1 MTAQRKQRWKS
12 VLKVFALSIMALAIA
27 GVIYEQIG
35 KRLDQKRYPQI
46 GQSIDIGGRTL
57 NLYCSGRGSPVVIFD
72 SGGHTAGYSWI
83 AIQPEVVKF
92 TRACWY
98 DRAGYGW
105 SDSGPSPRTFEAIAK
120 DLHALLHAAHIAPP
134 YVLVGATSSSFH
146 VRVYTGLYPNEVAGA
161 VLIQATDPD
170 VFAHSPPYMK
180 GRLGSMPPLIK
191 KLACDVLEPVMLD
204 VGLLRLMGN
213 PGSGQPYGS
222 ENLSRDQQVE
232 LSFLSKN
239 PGTVRGGE
247 GCNLDESMAE
257 VRAAGD
263 LGNRPLIV
271 LASSRPFEAPPGGHY
286 AQATADF
293 NEYWFHQLQP
303 HLAALSTRGNSFSS
317 PTRRRRTQSSQPSA
331 KLSAKCVRNNLTIKL
346 GGLLK
351 S

>member
-1 MTAQRKQRWKS
+1 MPIPRNRSLISATKTLGTFL
-12 VLKVFALSIMALAIA
+12 VLATVA
-27 GVIYEQIG
+27 GIVYEQIG
-35 KRLDQKRYPQI
+35 ERRDLRRYPQL
-46 GQSIDIGGRTL
+46 GRSVGIGGRSL
-57 NLYCSGRGSPVVIFD
+57 NIYCSGEGSPTVVLD

-83 AIQPEVVKF
+83 GIQAEIAKL

-98 DRAGYGW
+98 DRAALGW
-105 SDSGPSPRTFEAIAK
+105 SDPGPSPRTPKAVAS

-232 LSFLSKN
+232 LSFLSKY

-271 LASSRPFEAPPGGHY
+271 LASSRPFDAPPGGHY

-303 HLAALSTRGNSFSS
+303 HLAALSTRGELVLVAD
-317 PTRRRRTQSSQPSA
+317 PAAQDAIVPAIGKVVGEVRTEQP
-331 KLSAKCVRNNLTIKL
+331 NY
-346 GGLLK
+346 
-351 S
+351 